1 MKFCCFCHLFFCSVA
16 APPLLI
22 FLNYS
27 TIDFDEQPGSV
38 VGVGTCELHSKLE
51 SVLFTSPDPVFP
63 DPSFPTPEILIENFG
78 KSVKVQMFAILCG

>member
-27 TIDFDEQPGSV
+27 TIDFDEQPGLGLVNFIANWSLCCSQV
-38 VGVGTCELHSKLE
+38 PT
-51 SVLFTSPDPVFP
+51 PVSRPQCP